1 MLRIAEEAAAHTLIA
16 ENVPHL
22 LRMDNG
28 KAFELAIRSLED
40 ADYPFVS
47 WRTLNARE
55 FGLPHASARLASNLP
70 DFVDLE
76 DTQPMSERAA
86 SGLLRRLHRSGKP
99 CPADLLDC
107 LIETAGDSLE
117 DALKDRAGYN
127 EQDSGIESEEAA
139 EEELPSA
146 SLELF
151 A

>member
-1 MLRIAEEAAAHTLIA
+1 MTTWQPFPLRLADVVAGGWPCQDISVAGLQEGLRGERSGLFFEMLRIAEEAAAHTLIA

-70 DFVDLE
+70 DFVDL
-76 DTQPMSERAA
+76 
-86 SGLLRRLHRSGKP
+86 
-99 CPADLLDC
+99 
-107 LIETAGDSLE
+107 
-117 DALKDRAGYN
+117 
-127 EQDSGIESEEAA
+127 
-139 EEELPSA
+139 
-146 SLELF
+146 
-151 A
+151 

>member
-1 MLRIAEEAAAHTLIA
+1 
-16 ENVPHL
+16 
-22 LRMDNG
+22 
-28 KAFELAIRSLED
+28 
-40 ADYPFVS
+40 
-47 WRTLNARE
+47 
-55 FGLPHASARLASNLP
+55 
-70 DFVDLE
+70 
-76 DTQPMSERAA
+76 MSERAA